1 MDLNCFFNA
10 WKPPA
15 IREVFLAGCPYLST
29 AAYPPDRPPLS
40 PANTNLQIPSRF
52 NFPQSLFHEVA
63 IGFPSWPSCSLNPLV
78 RKVSRI
84 KPACWP
90 NGGCVECCACREWR
104 EDRDTRRLWAV
115 FRADWGMGMRKG
127 VLVTPFIV
135 YSLKQGSPWLAR
147 QSFTILTIPSGVSSP
162 GFSG

>member
-52 NFPQSLFHEVA
+52 NFPQSLFHEVV
-63 IGFPSWPSCSLNPLV
+63 IGFPS
-78 RKVSRI
+78 
-84 KPACWP
+84 
-90 NGGCVECCACREWR
+90 
-104 EDRDTRRLWAV
+104 
-115 FRADWGMGMRKG
+115 
-127 VLVTPFIV
+127 
-135 YSLKQGSPWLAR
+135 
-147 QSFTILTIPSGVSSP
+147 
-162 GFSG
+162 